1 MGRVLVFKTRM
12 VDRNPSDLGKQDNV
26 ALSCQ
31 RKSLHAFLEAENF
44 RLRQAVVELLL
55 DTKALRA
62 ALKLRQPQSRHRRF
76 CSLC

>member
-1 MGRVLVFKTRM
+1 MEFGMGRVLVFKTRM
-12 VDRNPSDLGKQDNV
+12 VDRNPSDRELGKQDNV

-62 ALKLRQPQSRHRRF
+62 ALKLR
-76 CSLC
+76 